1 MKCKILRNRAKQQ
14 AFFARSLSMIAA
26 LALSL
31 NLCSVPASAKELT
44 GDGQEQTDISGFR
57 GPQDVPALRPES
69 TAADGT
75 AEDGA
80 ENGTA
85 LYSGQQRT
93 AGIRGYNGVSVL
105 GSTFNYQFAD
115 EKVLTTKQIGGGT
128 VTWDP
133 DTAELTLENV
143 NISDPYAY
151 IGIIAT
157 DPTQTATLTLKGT
170 NVINASGYTGM
181 GVLLEANCDFD
192 IKTENGAVL
201 NLVTG
206 DWQNAIYNN
215 GGSITIGGSGTIAVQ
230 AGSYP
235 AIFGGSDVN
244 IEEGRLTVDSAGY
257 GIYSDSGD
265 IHISGGQLTVN
276 STAAPAIYAIAGNVQ
291 IKNAEVHARGYYA
304 AICGTGAVDI
314 QGGSIIAE
322 AENDTAI
329 FSPGNIQISGNAAV
343 DAKGHG
349 AGCAVYTQGRLNI
362 SSSTV
367 IGHSDAN
374 HVIAADSGPMEIE
387 NADLTLTSDAD
398 VSGLY
403 LNDNQPLSITANSSV
418 RVTTGGSSIVS
429 NGDVSVT
436 DSRLIIKS
444 GGNGIV
450 AAVEE
455 NGGAGTLLISGT
467 THIESESQYPLTG
480 FKVEMTDGYVKSVTS
495 GGPAISATQGI
506 TVSGGE
512 IYAESTG
519 SNTGM
524 EPAGLYSRKGEI
536 RFTGENTKVQA
547 VSGSYCAV
555 YNKEGT
561 IYLNADVLAKAGKNR
576 PAFMANAVT
585 NDTTSDPAHNIVIGD
600 RFSAMGYVPVTTK
613 WKNETLII
621 NYDNYAYTVL
631 APAGTEN
638 LQDDYPDVPSEIM
651 VTDCEHKNTELRN
664 AEAADCQRE
673 GYSGDIYCVNCGMLL
688 KKGNATPTADHNW
701 QESIIRQPTASKEG
715 LRRYTCVCCKASY
728 EETIPKLPPEDQTPG
743 SGDTEKPGTGTG
755 PGDTEKP
762 GTGTEP
768 GDTEKPGTNPG
779 GGTTQDKGS
788 GTGISFNEGENG
800 ETEENSGTGSSVSK
814 KNSNGTAAV
823 SPKTGDSLKLLIVAV
838 IDFILL
844 LISIGVLLIR
854 RNGKENG
861 SSGHV

>member
-1 MKCKILRNRAKQQ
+1 MKCRILRDRAKQQ
-14 AFFARSLSMIAA
+14 AFFARFLSMIAV
-26 LALSL
+26 LIVSLS
-31 NLCSVPASAKELT
+31 LCSVPASAAELT
-44 GDGQEQTDISGFR
+44 GDGHEQTDPSGFR

-85 LYSGQQRT
+85 LYSGMQRT

-105 GSTFNYQFAD
+105 GFTFTD
-115 EKVLTTKQIGGGT
+115 KTVPTTEQIGGGT

-133 DTAELTLENV
+133 DAAELTLENV

-157 DPTQTATLTLKGT
+157 DSTQTVTLTLKGT
-170 NVINASGYTGM
+170 NVIDASGYTDM
-181 GVLLEANCDFD
+181 GVLLEANCNFN

-206 DWQNAIYNN
+206 DQQNAIYNY
-215 GGSITIGGSGTIAVQ
+215 GGSMTIGGSGTIAVQ

-235 AIFGGSDVN
+235 AIFGGSDVS

-257 GIYSDSGD
+257 GIYSESGD

-291 IKNAEVHARGYYA
+291 IKNAEVHASGYYA
-304 AICGTGAVDI
+304 AICGTGAVNI
-314 QGGSIIAE
+314 QGGSVTAE

-329 FSPGNIQISGNAAV
+329 FSPGNIQISRNATV
-343 DAKGHG
+343 DAKGYG

-374 HVIAADSGPMEIE
+374 HVIAAASGPMGIE

-398 VSGLY
+398 VSGLF
-403 LNDNQPLSITANSSV
+403 LIASQPLSITADSSV

-436 DSRLIIKS
+436 DSRLTIKS

-455 NGGAGTLLISGT
+455 SGGAGTLLISGT

-480 FKVEMTDGYVKSVTS
+480 FKVEMTGGYVKSVTS
-495 GGPAISATQGI
+495 SGPAISATRGI

-519 SNTGM
+519 SNTAM

-547 VSGSYCAV
+547 VSGCYCAV

-561 IYLNADVLAKAGKNR
+561 IYLNADVLAKAGKDQ
-576 PAFMANAVT
+576 PAFKANAVT

-613 WKNETLII
+613 WKNGILIN
-621 NYDNYAYTVL
+621 NYGNYAYTVL
-631 APAGTEN
+631 APVGTEN
-638 LQDDYPDVPSEIM
+638 LQDDYLDVPSEIL

-664 AEAADCQRE
+664 AAAADCQRE
-673 GYSGDIYCVNCGMLL
+673 GYSGDVYCGDCGMLL
-688 KKGNATPTADHNW
+688 KKGNATPTVDHNW

-715 LRRYTCVCCKASY
+715 LRRYTCVSCKASY
-728 EETIPKLPPEDQTPG
+728 EETIPKLPAGSQTPG
-743 SGDTEKPGTGTG
+743 SGDTEKPGTGLG
-755 PGDTEKP
+755 NAEKP

-768 GDTEKPGTNPG
+768 GDTDKPGTGLG

-788 GTGISFNEGENG
+788 GTGISSNEGENG

-814 KNSNGTAAV
+814 KNSNGTAVV
-823 SPKTGDSLKLLIVAV
+823 SPKTGDSLKLLIVAA
-838 IDFILL
+838 IDFLLL

-861 SSGHV
+861 ASGHV